1 MEESRVKYNATGV
14 VIVESQ
20 LGVGRMR
27 AWRHAKMESIEGQFD
42 EKLHLTFVK
51 SIRAREY
58 TRSGVK
64 RRLLQTWHNTLRMED
79 MIAIKVA
86 KFGGTAPK
94 FNA

>member
-1 MEESRVKYNATGV
+1 MPRWKA
-14 VIVESQ
+14 
-20 LGVGRMR
+20 L
-27 AWRHAKMESIEGQFD
+27 EGQFD
-42 EKLHLTFVK
+42 EKLHLTFVE
-51 SIRAREY
+51 SIGAREY

-86 KFGGTAPK
+86 KFGGTTSI